1 MGRHEGVKGG
11 SLRIV
16 AAIVIMASLT
26 GCVTKIENTYYVQG
40 DSNQIKATDSASATP
55 TNRDL
60 VDVVGSGYGA
70 ATQGGK

>member
-1 MGRHEGVKGG
+1 MR
-11 SLRIV
+11 LV
-16 AAIVIMASLT
+16 AAFVVASLLA

-40 DSNQIKATDSASATP
+40 DHNQIKATDTASATP

-70 ATQGGK
+70 ATQGVK